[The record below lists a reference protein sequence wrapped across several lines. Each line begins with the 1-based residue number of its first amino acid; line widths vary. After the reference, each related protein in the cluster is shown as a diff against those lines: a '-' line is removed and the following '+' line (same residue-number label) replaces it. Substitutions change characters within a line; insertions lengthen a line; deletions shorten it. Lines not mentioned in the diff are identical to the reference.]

1 MAIKWSSNGEED
13 LDLLQRIGELERQLV
28 NVDYFD
34 TLQHG
39 FLVLD
44 LEWRIVYINK
54 QAANPQGF
62 EPESLIGE
70 DLWQSF
76 PQLLGTPV
84 EAHYRQALEE
94 MQQQRFEYQG
104 GSQGKW
110 YEIYVFPAADGIS
123 VYWQD
128 KTEQKQ
134 VEEALRRER
143 ELLQKVFDRIPVM
156 ISMYRPDTHVLHL
169 NKEFERLTGWTTEE
183 ARQVDLMEKCY
194 PDPEYRESVR
204 AYMGSLEEG
213 WQDIDMTTKDGGVLS
228 SSWTNLRLSDDTH
241 IGIGVDIRERKR
253 SRQALRESEERL
265 QRLVSIMPSA
275 MYTCDAD
282 GVITYY
288 NRRAAE
294 LWGREPKLGDSDEKF
309 CGSFRL
315 YRPDG
320 SPLPHNETPMAE
332 AVFKGQPARNEEVVI
347 ERPDGSFIIVS
358 VNIDPL
364 YDEGGQLTGAIN
376 TFQDI
381 TDKKRAEQALL
392 ESEQRLSLAQEAA
405 GIGVWDWD
413 MINRTQLWS
422 PKMRELYGVGLEE
435 KITDEKEME
444 LIHPEDR
451 APVSESI
458 QKAIEQREDWHGE
471 FRIQHP
477 VLGERW
483 IEGFGRPI
491 YDAEGRPVRMTGINM
506 DITARKQAEQA
517 IRTYAADLERSNR
530 DLQDFTF
537 IASHDLQEPL
547 RKIRAFGDL
556 LVSEYRLQL
565 EEKGQDYILRMQ
577 DASQRM
583 QAMIDDLLSYSRVT
597 TKAQPFIEVDL
608 NQVAREVISD
618 LEIRIQN
625 SGGRVELGNL
635 PVIQADMVQM
645 RQLLQNLVGNAL
657 KFGKPGVPPLVKVW
671 AQLPSRQKVEVFV
684 NDNGIGFDERYLERI
699 FQPFQRLYGRGV
711 YEGSGIG
718 LAICR
723 KIVERH
729 HGAITAKSVPGQG
742 TCFIITLPVKQNV
755 G

>member
-392 ESEQRLSLAQEAA
+392 ESERRLSLAQEAA

-422 PKMRELYGVGLEE
+422 PKMCELYGVGLEE